1 MNSRFPTDWVGKYG
15 DGSNGENQ
23 ANKSAHLIPK
33 EPNQFPRLTL
43 DQPKKI
49 SVLHG
54 NRLTANGVMGKVTG
68 SGGGDGL
75 FHVGDPP

>member
-1 MNSRFPTDWVGKYG
+1 MISRFPTDWVGKYG

-33 EPNQFPRLTL
+33 EPNQFSSLTL
-43 DQPKKI
+43 DQPKNF
-49 SVLHG
+49 SPAR